1 MDSSSVC
8 NSGHTLGRYRA
19 QMHDIDPDYE
29 ASCVNRTGLCT
40 MTMRCASPHIVRVVS
55 ADHKICHY
63 PMHIVCRVVCRR
75 LPEQSAVNR
84 CGSRIGGSSFQG
96 MGSLGDMQ
104 ILP

>member
-1 MDSSSVC
+1 MLAIHWDGIVHKCTSIMCLSYRFMYNDDAMHVPT
-8 NSGHTLGRYRA
+8 HPHITLRR
-19 QMHDIDPDYE
+19 
-29 ASCVNRTGLCT
+29 
-40 MTMRCASPHIVRVVS
+40 IVRVVS

-84 CGSRIGGSSFQG
+84 CGSRIGGSSFQC
-96 MGSLGDMQ
+96 MDSLGDMQ